1 MKTVITCSTD
11 DGNGHWL
18 AGELFSMALR
28 GDEFKMVS
36 VGVFE
41 DAIGIKLSDGIT
53 SIESVKTLD
62 GDRSHKYIIKRI
74 GE

>member
-1 MKTVITCSTD
+1 
-11 DGNGHWL
+11 
-18 AGELFSMALR
+18 MALR